1 MDNRTLADRLRTMA
15 HELQEKNASL
25 YRVQAYRRAAETI
38 LGLEAPIQDMMACQG
53 RKGLRQLPGIGAK
66 LSQKIEEILTDVA
79 SNLPRVV
86 S

>member
-1 MDNRTLADRLRTMA
+1 
-15 HELQEKNASL
+15 
-25 YRVQAYRRAAETI
+25 VQAYRRAAETI